1 MEIYPEEGFAVFV
14 SANAPAGGT
23 LLDKLPDLL
32 LDFFYPKASPA
43 APRAKDAQAEGAK
56 VAGVYRWLR
65 VPTYRSEAPLIRY
78 VSEFAVGALPSGN
91 IVIAG
96 DVRYKPLGD
105 GVFGSITVPAR
116 IAFHELDGRMRMFDS
131 LGVSPA
137 DRIGF
142 FESGRWLRWIGGAA
156 AVLALWA
163 VVAAGERFIRG
174 DRRGRAAATVLD
186 ALSLAW
192 LAAGAVLFFS
202 VRTWTSNNA
211 SYFFTYPGILYPI
224 ACSALLLIT
233 VAKPVAA
240 VFAFTRLRPTDWSR
254 WLWCRNVATLVV
266 YAALI
271 VTLLEWRLL
280 GFS

>member
-1 MEIYPEEGFAVFV
+1 M
-14 SANAPAGGT
+14 
-23 LLDKLPDLL
+23 

-65 VPTYRSEAPLIRY
+65 VPTYRSEAPFIRY

-116 IAFHELDGRMRMFDS
+116 IAFHELDGRMRMFELVGGLSCRPNRLLRERPLAALDRRRRGCACP
-131 LGVSPA
+131 LG
-137 DRIGF
+137 
-142 FESGRWLRWIGGAA
+142 GRRGWRALHSRGPPGA
-156 AVLALWA
+156 
-163 VVAAGERFIRG
+163 RRG
-174 DRRGRAAATVLD
+174 DGLD

-233 VAKPVAA
+233 IATPVAA